1 MSTEI
6 VPRNGQAVAV
16 APDQAVPS
24 FDLVAWAQQ
33 AEAAAIY
40 AQRVCATQMVPD
52 AYRGKPAEATAAIL
66 KGYELGF
73 SPMASL
79 AAFHNIKGTVV
90 PAALTMRAV
99 VQSAGHEIRVVE
111 STDDRAEVHGRRRG
125 GDWEV
130 SVWDIP
136 RARKLKQYETN
147 PNYKTNPGQML
158 VARATAEVCRWIASD
173 AIMGIPYAA
182 EEMDD
187 QRVIEAPAVRRLT
200 VADLDTPAIEGP
212 AATAAH
218 PDQVTR
224 DQQRHLFALWRELGF
239 DGNENRHARLAG
251 TAEILGLSDLES
263 FNDLTFAQAEQA
275 IAELRARR
283 DAAVSEVPGGEG

>member
-1 MSTEI
+1 MTDIEI
-6 VPRNGQAVAV
+6 RNQNAVAI
-16 APDQAVPS
+16 PDQAVPT
-24 FDLVAWAQQ
+24 FDLVAWARQ

-40 AQRVCATQMVPD
+40 AERVCATQMVPD

-90 PAALTMRAV
+90 PAAITMRAV
-99 VQSAGHEIRVVE
+99 VQGAGHEVKVVE
-111 STDDRAEVHGRRRG
+111 STDQRAEVHGRRRG

-136 RARKLKQYETN
+136 RAKKLKQYETN
-147 PNYKTNPGQML
+147 PNYRTNPGQML

-173 AIMGIPYAA
+173 SIMGIPYAA

-187 QRVIEAPAVRRLT
+187 QRVVDAAPATRRLT
-200 VADLDTPAIEGP
+200 AADLDGP
-212 AATAAH
+212 AAIAA
-218 PDQVTR
+218 PTELVGQDQH
-224 DQQRHLFALWRELGF
+224 RHMHALWNELGYAG
-239 DGNENRHARLAG
+239 DENRDARLLI
-251 TAEILGLSDLES
+251 TAKILGLPDLETS
-263 FNDLTFAQAEQA
+263 ATLTRAQADQV
-275 IAELRARR
+275 IAALRERKDRTAVAT
-283 DAAVSEVPGGEG
+283 DA

>member
-1 MSTEI
+1 MTDIELRQQGAI
-6 VPRNGQAVAV
+6 VP
-16 APDQAVPS
+16 DQPVPS

-33 AEAAAIY
+33 AQAAAAY
-40 AQRVCATQMVPD
+40 AERVCATQMVPD

-99 VQSAGHEIRVVE
+99 VQGAGHEIRVVE
-111 STDDRAEVHGRRRG
+111 STDERAEVHGRRRG

-130 SVWDIP
+130 SVWDIA

-182 EEMDD
+182 EELDD
-187 QRVIEAPAVRRLT
+187 RPAPAPAARRLT
-200 VADLDTPAIEGP
+200 VAELDAAPAVETAP
-212 AATAAH
+212 AGMIT
-218 PDQVTR
+218 
-224 DQQRHLFALWRELGF
+224 DQQRRKMFALWGELGF
-239 DGNENRHARLAG
+239 GSDKDRATRLEV
-251 TAEILGLSDLES
+251 TANILKLDAPLESSSDLTE
-263 FNDLTFAQAEQA
+263 AEA
-275 IAELRARR
+275 DRVIAALLDRK
-283 DAAVSEVPGGEG
+283 AAMQRPEGGDR

>member
-1 MSTEI
+1 MTTEI
-6 VPRNGQAVAV
+6 ALRAGQAVAV
-16 APDQAVPS
+16 VPDQPVPS

-40 AQRVCATQMVPD
+40 AEKVCATQMVPD

-99 VQSAGHEIRVVE
+99 VQGAGHEIKVVK
-111 STDDRAEVHGRRRG
+111 STDEIAEVHGRRRG
-125 GDWEV
+125 GEWEV

-136 RARKLKQYETN
+136 RAKKLKQYETN
-147 PNYKTNPGQML
+147 PNYRTNPGQML

-182 EEMDD
+182 EEMDYEP
-187 QRVIEAPAVRRLT
+187 RVVEAPAVHRLT
-200 VADLDTPAIEGP
+200 VAELD
-212 AATAAH
+212 AAPVNTDDGGE
-218 PDQVTR
+218 PLLDDQR
-224 DQQRHLFALWRELGF
+224 KRMFALWGELGYGDADRETRLQLTSKF
-239 DGNENRHARLAG
+239 VGREITSSGELTRAEASTVIDRLVARKEKVA
-251 TAEILGLSDLES
+251 
-263 FNDLTFAQAEQA
+263 AQ
-275 IAELRARR
+275 
-283 DAAVSEVPGGEG
+283 GGEG

>member
-1 MSTEI
+1 MTDIEI
-6 VPRNGQAVAV
+6 RNQHNAVAV
-16 APDQAVPS
+16 PDQDVPS
-24 FDLVAWAQQ
+24 FDLVAWARQ

-40 AQRVCATQMVPD
+40 AERVCATQMVPD

-99 VQSAGHEIRVVE
+99 VQGAGHEVRVVE
-111 STDDRAEVHGRRRG
+111 STDARAEVHGRRRG

-182 EEMDD
+182 EEMDGPT
-187 QRVIEAPAVRRLT
+187 IEPAPAVRRLT
-200 VADLDTPAIEGP
+200 VAELDAPP
-212 AATAAH
+212 AAEPLTDA
-218 PDQVTR
+218 
-224 DQQRHLFALWRELGF
+224 QRGQMFALWGELGYG
-239 DGNENRHARLAG
+239 DNEKDRKTRLEV
-251 TAEILGLSDLES
+251 TAKILGLDSLESSSDL
-263 FNDLTFAQAEQA
+263 DRGQADEV
-275 IAELRARR
+275 IAVLRERKER
-283 DAAVSEVPGGEG
+283 MSAAPDGGGR

>member
-1 MSTEI
+1 MTDIELRRQGAI
-6 VPRNGQAVAV
+6 V
-16 APDQAVPS
+16 PDQAVPS

-40 AQRVCATQMVPD
+40 AEKVCATQMVPD

-90 PAALTMRAV
+90 PAAITMRAV
-99 VQSAGHEIRVVE
+99 VQGAGHEIRVVE
-111 STDDRAEVHGRRRG
+111 STDQRAEVHGRRRG

-130 SVWDIP
+130 SVWDIA

-182 EEMDD
+182 EELDD
-187 QRVIEAPAVRRLT
+187 VRVMEAAPAVRRLT
-200 VADLDTPAIEGP
+200 VADLDAPPAVE
-212 AATAAH
+212 AALVS
-218 PDQVTR
+218 DL
-224 DQQRHLFALWRELGF
+224 QRKKMFALWRDLGY
-239 DGNENRHARLAG
+239 DGDDNRGQRLQI
-251 TAEILGLSDLES
+251 TAKILGLESLESSSDLTAAEA
-263 FNDLTFAQAEQA
+263 DRVIAALLDRKAAMQQAE
-275 IAELRARR
+275 
-283 DAAVSEVPGGEG
+283 GGEQ